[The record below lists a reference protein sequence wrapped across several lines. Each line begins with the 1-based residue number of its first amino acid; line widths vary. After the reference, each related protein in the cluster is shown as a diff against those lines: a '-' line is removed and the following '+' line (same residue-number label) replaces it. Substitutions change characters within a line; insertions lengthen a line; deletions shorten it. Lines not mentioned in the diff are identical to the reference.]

1 MGKIQSFK
9 RLIKEDVEEQY
20 RPLIEKI
27 GFSVN
32 NFADEVVNTINGN
45 LTTDNLGEKIKDVVV
60 TVNATGS
67 PITATSFKTDLS
79 GVVQGMWVVKAENVT
94 NKATYP
100 TSQPFITWS
109 ENNNVITVNNISGL
123 QANNKYKLK
132 VRLF

>member
-45 LTTDNLGEKIKDVVV
+45 LTTENLGEKIKDVVV

-79 GVVQGMWVVKAENVT
+79 SVVQGMWVVKAENVT